1 MVFSSSDVMLDD
13 TLIEGNEARFVPAI
27 FVGQNS
33 TVTTN
38 SCTIVENRALSVL
51 YKGQHIDDDVGGY

>member
-1 MVFSSSDVMLDD
+1 MLDD